1 MKENLISAFGK
12 DEMSADTSNA
22 YPPEWL
28 PPVIDFNAHQWDAFL
43 ELTYA
48 IFQKDFVH
56 SKPKF
61 FGIPMRLKRHPV
73 INGKEATFWHFISE
87 GEIESERT
95 PDIPRASRIPWV
107 RPIIENADK
116 FKALSTR
123 VYWWKTR
130 RRNETR
136 YLLALPD
143 FSHVIVIADRGDYTL
158 PWTHYPVLQEH
169 RKRKLRKEFERFL
182 SNH

>member
-1 MKENLISAFGK
+1 MNADISTK
-12 DEMSADTSNA
+12 NT
-22 YPPEWL
+22 PEWL
-28 PPVIDFNAHQWDAFL
+28 PPIIDFNSYCQWEPFLDAI
-43 ELTYA
+43 YA
-48 IFQKDFVH
+48 IFRRDFVF
-56 SKPKF
+56 SKPQF

-73 INGKEATFWHFISE
+73 IDGKEATFWHFISE
-87 GEIESERT
+87 GEVESERT
-95 PDIPRASRIPWV
+95 PDISRASRIPWI

-116 FKALSTR
+116 FNAQNTK

-143 FSHVIVIADRGDYTL
+143 FSHIVVIADRGDYAL

-169 RKRKLRKEFERFL
+169 RKKKLRKEFEQFL
-182 SNH
+182 NGY